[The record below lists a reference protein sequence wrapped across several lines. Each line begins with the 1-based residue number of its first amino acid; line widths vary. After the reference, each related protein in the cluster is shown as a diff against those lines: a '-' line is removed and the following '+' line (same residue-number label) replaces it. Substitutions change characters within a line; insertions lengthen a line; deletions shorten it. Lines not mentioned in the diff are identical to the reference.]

1 MANLYI
7 HYSMP
12 AALFDL
18 VIGCTSVL
26 NVLWDHVRTLGKP
39 VLTLLQQT
47 MFCIHTHRVSV
58 IQSSVVDGRGEDCSP
73 V

>member
-18 VIGCTSVL
+18 VKGCTSVL

-39 VLTLLQQT
+39 VLALLQQA
-47 MFCIHTHRVSV
+47 MFCIHT
-58 IQSSVVDGRGEDCSP
+58 QG
-73 V
+73 